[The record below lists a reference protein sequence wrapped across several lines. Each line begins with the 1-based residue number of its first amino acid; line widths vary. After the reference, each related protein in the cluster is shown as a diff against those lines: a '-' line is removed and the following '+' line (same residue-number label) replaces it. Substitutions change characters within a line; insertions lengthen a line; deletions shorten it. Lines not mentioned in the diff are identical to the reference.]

1 MQGHGYGEAGHGSFT
16 TLGDPSLLHS
26 ALLNLGVNTRDA
38 MPEGGTISFRLEHR
52 TLAADEARQLELAPG
67 PYLELSV
74 TDNGTGMDGA
84 TLARIFDPF
93 FTTKE
98 RGTGLGLAAAYG
110 TLRAHGGSLTASAL
124 PGKGSCFSLLLP
136 FSPPPAA
143 ALPVARPHALSVLV
157 IDGDP
162 VVCEST
168 ARALGRMGHRPI
180 TSAPVE
186 ALALLESGRS
196 SWRGGEKRANDVQLV
211 ILDRD
216 AAQVNGKD
224 LVAGVRSLAPGVPLL
239 LLAGY
244 GEPAAEGSVSGT
256 EALPVLGKP
265 FGQKELEQAIA
276 TVRGAGLAPVTPP
289 VGPSRSARPG

>member
-1 MQGHGYGEAGHGSFT
+1 
-16 TLGDPSLLHS
+16 
-26 ALLNLGVNTRDA
+26 
-38 MPEGGTISFRLEHR
+38 
-52 TLAADEARQLELAPG
+52 
-67 PYLELSV
+67 
-74 TDNGTGMDGA
+74 
-84 TLARIFDPF
+84 
-93 FTTKE
+93 
-98 RGTGLGLAAAYG
+98 
-110 TLRAHGGSLTASAL
+110 L

-162 VVCEST
+162 AVCEST

-186 ALALLESGRS
+186 ALALLE
-196 SWRGGEKRANDVQLV
+196 KRASDVQLV
-211 ILDRD
+211 ILDR
-216 AAQVNGKD
+216 AAAKVSGKD
-224 LVAGVRSLAPGVPLL
+224 LVAGVRSLAPGVPVL

-244 GEPAAEGSVSGT
+244 GEPAAEGSVSGI

-289 VGPSRSARPG
+289 AGPSRSARPG